1 MPMDVSRRMMLAGA
15 AALPLSEAAR
25 RPCPDGAGR

>member
-15 AALPLSEAAR
+15 AALPLSEAA
-25 RPCPDGAGR
+25 CPDGAGR